1 MLIRFQAGLVAAS
14 LAVVLIATTLH
25 RAGAATPTAAP
36 ATFEQAQ
43 AAFKARSYRDAI
55 ALLDAFIAEH
65 PRDAR
70 AFVLR
75 GDAKANLG
83 QNDAAL
89 KDYNSAITIDP
100 EYQYAYVTRCETRLQ
115 LDDTAGALTDCN
127 DAIRLD
133 PNDALAYE
141 DRGDVQFEREAYAVA
156 LTDYDR
162 AVALGRSGAYIYA
175 ARCDTNR
182 LVGNRDRAAADC
194 EKALTLDPK
203 SRRGL
208 WARARLE
215 ILQRE
220 YPRAIGDLTSY
231 ITLNEK
237 RSDTAYYFRG
247 LTYNRIG
254 SYKLALTDLET
265 YLGRAPNDPDGY
277 KERAVARYGL
287 GDKDGALADLSQAQ
301 TGYRKDGQT
310 ADADLIGTWIAA
322 VRAGTPI
329 TPP

>member
-1 MLIRFQAGLVAAS
+1 MLIRFQASLVAAS
-14 LAVVLIATTLH
+14 LALVISATTLQC
-25 RAGAATPTAAP
+25 AGAATPTGAP
-36 ATFEQAQ
+36 VTFEQAQ
-43 AAFKARSYRDAI
+43 AAFKARNYHDAV
-55 ALLDAFIAEH
+55 AMLDAFIAAH
-65 PRDAR
+65 PGDAR

-83 QNDAAL
+83 ENDAAL
-89 KDYNSAITIDP
+89 KDYNSALTIDP

-115 LDDTAGALTDCN
+115 LDDTAGALTDC
-127 DAIRLD
+127 DAAIRLD
-133 PNDALAYE
+133 PKDALAYE
-141 DRGDVQFEREAYAVA
+141 DRGDVQFERAAYAAA

-162 AVALGRSGAYIYA
+162 AVALGRSGAYVYA

-182 LVGNRDRAAADC
+182 LVGNRDRAATDC
-194 EKALTLDPK
+194 DKALTLDPK

-208 WARARLE
+208 WARGRLE

-237 RSDTAYYFRG
+237 HSDTGYYFRG
-247 LTYNRIG
+247 LSYNRIG
-254 SYKLALTDLET
+254 SYRLALTDLET
-265 YLGRAPNDPDGY
+265 YVGRAPTDPDGY

-287 GDKDGALADLSQAQ
+287 GDKDGALADLNQAQ

-322 VRAGTPI
+322 VHAGTPI